1 LQNGTTDFSL
11 SMLGLHS
18 FRFMSFVGP
27 FFQELLQL
35 LNSFP
40 RVDLFG
46 GEISQI
52 TQIYRKKAKVLAAT
66 FLFRENFCH
75 RQP

>member
-1 LQNGTTDFSL
+1 MGQLISSVST
-11 SMLGLHS
+11 LGLHS
-18 FRFMSFVGP
+18 LRFMNCVCP
-27 FFQELLQL
+27 FSRTPATPELL
-35 LNSFP
+35 P
-40 RVDLFG
+40 PVHLFG

-66 FLFRENFCH
+66 SLFRENFCH